1 MAKKKSV
8 SVLDV
13 VRGISQAAANAYD
26 GAHMENYSPDGEVRS
41 AGLQR
46 EEGNPLIDR
55 RVIDGFG
62 VKFMGPILCINYHT
76 EVQLK
81 EVYASGFES
90 EMEQKVADIAKFLKK
105 EYKKVT
111 GNTVSL
117 TKDGEIDV
125 RVESASRVH
134 SWATAYQMY
143 KIGGIEEVVIVGEA
157 SEDRVEAGW
166 QKFLDQGGWKG
177 KRPQNDTRKKGSE
190 VEKK

>member
-26 GAHMENYSPDGEVRS
+26 GAHMENYSPDGEVRR